1 VGVAADS
8 PEAAVI
14 VVDEEA
20 SQEAADEVS
29 FCIPRRS
36 SAIYQKTAVFFSL
49 AEL

>member
-1 VGVAADS
+1 VETVAVAADS

-29 FCIPRRS
+29 FYNPRRS
-36 SAIYQKTAVFFSL
+36 SAI
-49 AEL
+49 